1 MDLSAVAVTNDASL
15 SVSGALDKLLRQAQR
30 QRAKRRER
38 KGAASPR
45 LLAPAPERGRDGAPR
60 VVRTRRA
67 AVKPMSLDEAVLEL
81 EGSREGVFV
90 FRDASTEGVR
100 VLFRRRD
107 GHLGL
112 IEPEA

>member
-1 MDLSAVAVTNDASL
+1 
-15 SVSGALDKLLRQAQR
+15 
-30 QRAKRRER
+30 
-38 KGAASPR
+38 
-45 LLAPAPERGRDGAPR
+45 
-60 VVRTRRA
+60 
-67 AVKPMSLDEAVLEL
+67 MSLDEAVLEL